1 MLATHLIECDSYVS
15 WHMSADVLSPEVH
28 QDGLGPQGHSQEQS
42 VAKPILTT
50 YSLKPILRIGLDVQG
65 YIHKIYI
72 YNCIIV

>member
-1 MLATHLIECDSYVS
+1 
-15 WHMSADVLSPEVH
+15 MSADVLSPEVH

-65 YIHKIYI
+65 
-72 YNCIIV
+72 NDE